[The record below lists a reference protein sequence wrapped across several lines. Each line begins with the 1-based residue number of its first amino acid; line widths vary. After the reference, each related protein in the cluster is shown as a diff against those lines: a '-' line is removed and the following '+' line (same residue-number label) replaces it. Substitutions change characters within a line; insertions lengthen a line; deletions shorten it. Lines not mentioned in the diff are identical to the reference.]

1 MLTRDE
7 WEGGDALDLAALVA
21 RGAVSPREVAETAIA
36 RIEALNPAINAVTHK
51 VYDQALAEL
60 DAVPADAPFRGVP
73 YLLKDLHAPAR
84 GLPLTSGSR
93 LFAGDVGTFDST
105 LVARLRRA
113 GFVLLGRS
121 NSPEFGLNVSTE
133 PRAFGA
139 TRNPWDLG
147 RSAGGSSGGAA
158 AAVAAGMLPAAHA
171 TDSGGSI
178 RIPAA
183 CCGLVGLKPT
193 RGLNPAGPHRAEANN
208 GISHENLVSRTV
220 RDTAAILDVTSGPDA
235 GAPYV
240 APKPAEGFLAAL
252 DRPQRPLRIAMLA
265 TGWDGAP
272 IDPACAE
279 GVAVTARLLAGMG
292 HDVDAARPSFDAVA
306 LRQAMFSVLFANM
319 AVATGAF
326 ERQRGRA
333 VAQDEIEPLSHA
345 ALARG
350 RATGLDAYVAAQ
362 GVINREVRRLAAFFD
377 DWDVLITSTIAVPP
391 PMLGTLSTDSPDID
405 GYFDR
410 LFAIAPFNVP
420 FNGTGQPAISLPV
433 HHTDDGLPIGTQL
446 VGRFGED
453 ATLLRLAAR
462 LEDATGWAR
471 RRALVPAGMIGEPR
485 QAT

>member
-7 WEGGDALDLAALVA
+7 WARCDALDLAALVA
-21 RGAVSPREVAETAIA
+21 RGAVSPREMAETAIA
-36 RIEALNPAINAVTHK
+36 RIEALNPVVNAVTHK

-60 DAVPADAPFRGVP
+60 EAVPADAPFRGVP

-84 GLPLTSGSR
+84 GMPLTSGSR
-93 LFAGDVGTFDST
+93 LFAGDVGSVDST

-133 PRAFGA
+133 PGAFGA

-220 RDTAAILDVTSGPDA
+220 RDTAAILDVTSGPDT
-235 GAPYV
+235 GAPYM
-240 APKPAEGFLAAL
+240 ATKPAQGYLAAL
-252 DRPQRPLRIAMLA
+252 DQPQRPLRIAMLA
-265 TGWDGAP
+265 TGWDGTA
-272 IDPACAE
+272 IDAACAE
-279 GVAVTARLLAGMG
+279 GVAITARLLAAMG
-292 HDVDAARPSFDAVA
+292 HHVDAARPSFDAVA
-306 LRQAMFSVLFANM
+306 LRNAMFTMLFANM
-319 AVATGAF
+319 GVATAAY
-326 ERQRGRA
+326 ERLRGRQ
-333 VAQDEIEPLSHA
+333 VAPDEIEPLSHA

-350 RATGLDAYVAAQ
+350 RATDLDAYIAAQ
-362 GVINREVRRLAAFFD
+362 GVINAEVRRLAAFFD
-377 DWDVLITSTIAVPP
+377 EWDVLVTSTIAVPP
-391 PMLGTLSTDSPDID
+391 PPLGALSTDTSDID
-405 GYFDR
+405 TYLDR

-433 HHTDDGLPIGTQL
+433 HHTADGLPIGTQL

-462 LEDATGWAR
+462 LEEATGWAG
-471 RRALVPAGMIGEPR
+471 RRARM
-485 QAT
+485 

>member
-1 MLTRDE
+1 MLTQGE
-7 WEGGDALDLAALVA
+7 WEACDALDLAGLVRRGEVGA
-21 RGAVSPREVAETAIA
+21 REIAETAIA
-36 RIEALNPAINAVTHK
+36 RIEALNPIVNAVTHR
-51 VYDQALAEL
+51 VYDQALAAL
-60 DAVPADAPFRGVP
+60 DDVPTDAPFRGVP

-84 GLPLTSGSR
+84 GMPLTSGSR
-93 LFAGDVGTFDST
+93 LFEGDVGSVDST

-121 NSPEFGLNVSTE
+121 NSPEFGLNLSTE

-139 TRNPWDLG
+139 TRNPWDLA
-147 RSAGGSSGGAA
+147 RIAGGSSGGAA
-158 AAVAAGMLPAAHA
+158 AAVASGMLPATHA

-220 RDTAAILDVTSGPDA
+220 RDTAAILDITSGPDA
-235 GAPYV
+235 GAPYM
-240 APKPAEGFLAAL
+240 APRPAEGFLKALAA
-252 DRPQRPLRIAMLA
+252 PQRPLRIAVLT
-265 TGWDGAP
+265 TGWDGEA
-272 IDPACAE
+272 IDPACVE
-279 GVAVTARLLAGMG
+279 GVEITARLLAEMG
-292 HDVDAARPSFDAVA
+292 HAVDAARPGFDVAA
-306 LRQAMFSVLFANM
+306 LRNAMFAVLFANM
-319 AVATGAF
+319 AVSTSAY
-326 ERQRGRA
+326 ERLRGRA
-333 VAQDEIEPLSHA
+333 VAGHEMEPLSHA

-350 RATGLDAYVAAQ
+350 RTMDLDAYIAAQ

-377 DWDVLITSTIAVPP
+377 DWDVLVTSTIAIPP
-391 PMLGTLSTDSPDID
+391 PPLGTLSTDTSDVD
-405 GYFDR
+405 GYLDR

-433 HHTDDGLPIGTQL
+433 HHTASGLPIGTQL

-462 LEDATGWAR
+462 LEEATEWAR
-471 RRALVPAGMIGEPR
+471 RRPR
-485 QAT
+485 P